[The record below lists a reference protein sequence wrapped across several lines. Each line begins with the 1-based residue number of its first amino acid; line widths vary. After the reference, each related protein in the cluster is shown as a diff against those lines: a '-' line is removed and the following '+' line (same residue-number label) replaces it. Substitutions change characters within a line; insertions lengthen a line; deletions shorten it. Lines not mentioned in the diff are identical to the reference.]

1 MICNN
6 LLKFRDFIRT
16 IYKKEKSKNQQKNKT
31 FHFMILNLNIKI
43 FNKNYL
49 TDENGNYPSEKKRQ
63 CAENFGLSNGIGA
76 VAIFAQN

>member
-1 MICNN
+1 
-6 LLKFRDFIRT
+6 
-16 IYKKEKSKNQQKNKT
+16 
-31 FHFMILNLNIKI
+31 MILNLNIKI